1 MEILG
6 EGLGLHAVDLYKRL
20 KMVKDID
27 DIIVETG
34 PLIAQHGLDLDTVR
48 DALLQEFGAH

>member
-6 EGLGLHAVDLYKRL
+6 EGLGLHAEDLYRRL
-20 KMVKDID
+20 KMIKDVD
-27 DIIVETG
+27 DIIVETS
-34 PLIAQHGLDLDTVR
+34 PLIAEHGLDLETVR

>member
-6 EGLGLHAVDLYKRL
+6 EGLGLHAEDLYKRL
-20 KMVKDID
+20 KMIKDVD
-27 DIIVETG
+27 DIIIETS
-34 PLIAQHGLDLDTVR
+34 PLIAEHRLDLDTVR